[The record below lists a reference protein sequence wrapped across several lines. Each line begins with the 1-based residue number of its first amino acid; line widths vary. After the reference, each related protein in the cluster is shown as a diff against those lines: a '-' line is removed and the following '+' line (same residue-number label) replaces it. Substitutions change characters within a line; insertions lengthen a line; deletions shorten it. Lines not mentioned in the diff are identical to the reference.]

1 MARTDSDDTPMNL
14 GAAALG
20 WLFPG
25 LGHVVLG
32 QLRRGVL
39 AGTGVLMLFFGGI
52 LVGGI
57 DAVDR
62 KEDHL
67 WFIGQAGA
75 GPIAFVAAFA
85 NESLLK
91 SGRHGELLPA
101 PSPYGQPLNPSD
113 PEGGRR
119 TMSTSKG
126 LAHANE
132 FGTFFTFLAGLMN
145 FVVILDALQ
154 RRREEP
160 DGERRKAGGAAA

>member
-1 MARTDSDDTPMNL
+1 MARPDPDDTPLNL

-20 WLFPG
+20 WVFPG

-32 QLRRGVL
+32 QVRRGIL
-39 AGTGVLMLFFGGI
+39 AGTGILILFLGGL

-57 DAVDR
+57 DAVDY

-67 WFIGQAGA
+67 WFFGQTGA
-75 GPIAFVAAFA
+75 GPIAVAAGYA
-85 NESLLK
+85 NERILK
-91 SGRHGELLPA
+91 SGSHGELLPA
-101 PSPYGQPLNPSD
+101 PTPYGMPANGANPR
-113 PEGGRR
+113 P
-119 TMSTSKG
+119 MVSTSKG

-154 RRREEP
+154 RRPDEP
-160 DGERRKAGGAAA
+160 DTDRRKEGGAAA

>member
-1 MARTDSDDTPMNL
+1 MDRTDSDDTPMNF

-20 WLFPG
+20 WVFPG

-32 QLRRGVL
+32 QMRRGIL
-39 AGTGVLMLFFGGI
+39 AGTGILILFVGGL

-57 DAVDR
+57 DSVDR

-75 GPIAFVAAFA
+75 GPIAFAASYA
-85 NESLLK
+85 NEAMLK

-101 PSPYGQPLNPSD
+101 PTPYGTPANAASPR
-113 PEGGRR
+113 P
-119 TMSTSKG
+119 MVSTSKG

-145 FVVILDALQ
+145 FVVILDAFQ
-154 RRREEP
+154 RRRDEP
-160 DGERRKAGGAAA
+160 DGERRKDGRASA

>member
-1 MARTDSDDTPMNL
+1 MARTDSDETPMNL
-14 GAAALG
+14 GAAALA
-20 WLFPG
+20 WVFPG

-32 QLRRGVL
+32 QVRRGIL
-39 AGTGVLMLFFGGI
+39 AGTGVLILFVGGL
-52 LVGGI
+52 LVGGL

-75 GPIAFVAAFA
+75 GPIAFGASFA
-85 NESLLK
+85 NEALLK

-101 PSPYGQPLNPSD
+101 PTPYGMPPSPD
-113 PEGGRR
+113 GSRP
-119 TMSTSKG
+119 TVSTSKG

-160 DGERRKAGGAAA
+160 DVERRKQGGSAA

>member
-1 MARTDSDDTPMNL
+1 MARTDSDDTPKNL

-20 WLFPG
+20 WVFPG

-32 QLRRGVL
+32 QARRGVL
-39 AGTGVLMLFFGGI
+39 AGTGVLILFVGGL
-52 LVGGI
+52 LVGGL

-62 KEDHL
+62 KEDQL

-75 GPIAFVAAFA
+75 GPIAFAAAYA
-85 NESLLK
+85 NESIIK

-101 PSPYGQPLNPSD
+101 PTPYGMPTNPSS
-113 PEGGRR
+113 PRP
-119 TMSTSKG
+119 MVSTSKG

-145 FVVILDALQ
+145 FVVVLDALQ
-154 RRREEP
+154 RRRDEP
-160 DGERRKAGGAAA
+160 DGERRMRSQGAAA

>member
-1 MARTDSDDTPMNL
+1 MARSDSDDTPMNF

-20 WLFPG
+20 WVFPG
-25 LGHVVLG
+25 LGHVALG
-32 QLRRGVL
+32 QVRRGIL
-39 AGTGVLMLFFGGI
+39 AGTGVLILFFGGL

-75 GPIAFVAAFA
+75 GPIAFGAAIA
-85 NESLLK
+85 NEQLLK
-91 SGRHGELLPA
+91 TGRHGELLPA
-101 PSPYGQPLNPSD
+101 PMPYGGAASPDGARP
-113 PEGGRR
+113 
-119 TMSTSKG
+119 MISTSKA

-145 FVVILDALQ
+145 FVVILDAFQ
-154 RRREEP
+154 RRRDQP
-160 DGERRKAGGAAA
+160 DAERRKETAA

>member
-1 MARTDSDDTPMNL
+1 MARPDTDDTPMNF

-20 WLFPG
+20 WIFPG

-32 QLRRGVL
+32 QARRGIL
-39 AGTGVLMLFFGGI
+39 AGTGVLILFVGGL
-52 LVGGI
+52 LVGGL

-75 GPIAFVAAFA
+75 GPIAFAASYG
-85 NESLLK
+85 NEAILK

-101 PSPYGQPLNPSD
+101 PSPYGAPPGAAGAR
-113 PEGGRR
+113 P
-119 TMSTSKG
+119 MVSTSKG

-154 RRREEP
+154 RRRDEP
-160 DGERRKAGGAAA
+160 DSDRRKEGGATA